1 MDETR
6 SASIT
11 ANVTT
16 PPTLP
21 SFTAAL
27 SAPARGLLDAARSAA
42 DQAGVELWVVG
53 GALRDCAAGRPPGD
67 LDLAVASDDP
77 ARAERLARSVAD
89 RCGGGEV
96 THEPRFGTASATVD
110 AARVEI
116 ATLRTERYARPGAL
130 PEVRLG
136 ASIEEDLARRDF
148 TVNALALSVAGPHRG
163 ALLDPLGGLDDL
175 AARRLRALHERSYSD
190 DATRLW
196 RGARY
201 AAALDL
207 RPERATAR
215 WILDGHRWLAQ
226 ISGARLWTEF
236 ERTAAQRRVARG
248 VGLLDAWGVLRGTH
262 EGWTVPDSARNA
274 LRHRPG
280 PHAPELLL
288 AVLLA
293 ALPARDAIAERLTAP
308 RAARDAVDD
317 ASRLLAAADASPE
330 ALERLE
336 GAGPSARRAAAWL
349 DPARQR
355 LLQRALRRWERTRP
369 PLDARALER
378 LGVRP
383 GPEMGVWLRRLR
395 RQRYLGTLSSAAAAR
410 GLVRAALARDR
421 GDGRGGAP

>member
-21 SFTAAL
+21 SLTAAL
-27 SAPARGLLDAARSAA
+27 SAPARGLLDAACSAA
-42 DQAGVELWVVG
+42 GEAGVELWVVG

-67 LDLAVASDDP
+67 LDLAVGSGDP
-77 ARAERLARSVAD
+77 GTAERLARSVVD

-96 THEPRFGTASATVD
+96 THEPRFGTASATVE
-110 AARVEI
+110 AARLEI

-130 PEVRLG
+130 PEVQLG
-136 ASIEEDLARRDF
+136 TSIEDDLVRRDF
-148 TVNALALSVAGPHRG
+148 SVNALAFAVAGPRRG
-163 ALLDPLGGLDDL
+163 ELLDPLGGLDDL
-175 AARRLRALHERSYSD
+175 AARRLRALHERSFVD

-207 RPERATAR
+207 RPDPATAQ
-215 WILDGHRWLAQ
+215 WLFEGPRWLAR
-226 ISGARLWTEF
+226 ISGARLWAEF
-236 ERTAAQRRVARG
+236 ERTAAQRRVARSL
-248 VGLLDAWGVLRGTH
+248 GLLDAWGVLRGTH
-262 EGWTVPDSARNA
+262 EGWTVPGSARQA

-280 PHAPELLL
+280 PHTPELPL

-293 ALPARDAIAERLTAP
+293 AVPARDAITQRLTVP

-317 ASRLLAAADASPE
+317 ASRLLSAADASPG

-336 GAGPSARRAAAWL
+336 GAGASGRLAAAWL
-349 DPARQR
+349 DPERQGP
-355 LLQRALRRWERTRP
+355 LQRALRRWERTRS

-378 LGVRP
+378 LGVPP
-383 GPEMGVWLRRLR
+383 GPEMGAWLRRLR
-395 RQRYLGTLSSAAAAR
+395 RQRYLGTLSSAADAR
-410 GLVRAALARDR
+410 ALVRAELAGEG
-421 GDGRGGAP
+421 GDGGRRPR

>member
-1 MDETR
+1 M
-6 SASIT
+6 
-11 ANVTT
+11 
-16 PPTLP
+16 
-21 SFTAAL
+21 
-27 SAPARGLLDAARSAA
+27 
-42 DQAGVELWVVG
+42 ELWVVG

-67 LDLAVASDDP
+67 LDLGVASDDP
-77 ARAERLARSVAD
+77 ATAERLARSVVD

-96 THEPRFGTASATVD
+96 THEPRFGAASATVE
-110 AARVEI
+110 AVRLEI
-116 ATLRTERYARPGAL
+116 ATLRTEHYARPGAL

-136 ASIEEDLARRDF
+136 ASIEEDLPRRDF
-148 TVNALALSVAGPHRG
+148 TVNALALGVAGRRRG
-163 ALLDPLGGLDDL
+163 ELLDPLGGLDDL
-175 AARRLRALHERSYSD
+175 AARRLRALHERSFVH

-207 RPERATAR
+207 RPDRATAQR
-215 WILDGHRWLAQ
+215 IAEGHRWLAH

-236 ERTAAQRRVARG
+236 ERTAAQRRVARS
-248 VGLLDAWGVLRGTH
+248 VGLLGSWGVLRGAH
-262 EGWTVPDSARNA
+262 EGWTVPGSARNA

-280 PHAPELLL
+280 PHPPEALL

-308 RAARDAVDD
+308 RAARDAVND
-317 ASRLLAAADASPE
+317 ASRLLAAADASPD

-336 GAGPSARRAAAWL
+336 GAGGPARLAAAWL
-349 DPARQR
+349 EPGRQR
-355 LLQRALRRWERTRP
+355 PLHRALRRWERTRA

-383 GPEMGVWLRRLR
+383 GPEMGALLRRLR

-410 GLVRAALARDR
+410 RLVRAALARDR
-421 GDGRGGAP
+421 GDGGGGAR